1 MKNLHALMPACLLLT
16 ASAMAA
22 PSNIGSAGDIHFTI
36 TIKAATCELEN
47 DSIDVN
53 METVVLQR
61 PVKVGKELNQ
71 KNFSIG
77 LKDCAYATKASVT
90 MDGSPDPTD
99 PSLFAPDSGGA
110 TGVALKIKTS
120 GGEQQYPSSTDSTPV
135 EHTVWFDGTNK
146 LNYIASYVPVKPDAT
161 VGTANATVN
170 FSVTYE

>member
-77 LKDCAYATKASVT
+77 LKIARMPQRPALRWTVLQTRLTPRFC
-90 MDGSPDPTD
+90 
-99 PSLFAPDSGGA
+99 LDSGGA

-120 GGEQQYPSSTDSTPV
+120 GGEQQYPPV
-135 EHTVWFDGTNK
+135 PTLRLSNTLSGLMVRT
-146 LNYIASYVPVKPDAT
+146 S
-161 VGTANATVN
+161 
-170 FSVTYE
+170 

>member
-1 MKNLHALMPACLLLT
+1 MKTIHAFMPACLLLT

-22 PSNIGSAGDIHFTI
+22 PVNVGSAGDIHFTI

-53 METVVLQR
+53 MDTVVLQR

-71 KNFSIG
+71 KSFSIG
-77 LKDCAYATKASVT
+77 LKDCAYATKAYVT
-90 MDGSPDPTD
+90 MDGTPDQTD
-99 PSLFAPDSGGA
+99 PSLFALESGGA
-110 TGVALKIKTS
+110 TGVALKIKSS
-120 GGEQQYPSSTDSTPV
+120 GGVQQLPSSTDSKPV
-135 EHTVWFDGTNK
+135 EHIIWFDGTNK

-170 FSVTYE
+170 FSVIYE

>member
-1 MKNLHALMPACLLLT
+1 MPQRPALRWT
-16 ASAMAA
+16 
-22 PSNIGSAGDIHFTI
+22 
-36 TIKAATCELEN
+36 
-47 DSIDVN
+47 
-53 METVVLQR
+53 VLQTR
-61 PVKVGKELNQ
+61 LT
-71 KNFSIG
+71 
-77 LKDCAYATKASVT
+77 LA
-90 MDGSPDPTD
+90 
-99 PSLFAPDSGGA
+99 FALDSGGA